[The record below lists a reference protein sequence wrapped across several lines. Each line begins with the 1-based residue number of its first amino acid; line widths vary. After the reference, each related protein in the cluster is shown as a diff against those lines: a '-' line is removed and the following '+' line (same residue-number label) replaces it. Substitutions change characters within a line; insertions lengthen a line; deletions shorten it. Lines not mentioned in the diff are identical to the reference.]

1 MSNVVNN
8 AILHH
13 ITPMTK
19 EISKLWKMA
28 AVKDADPEVEGI
40 LWELSS
46 LFNEL
51 EEVLKDLTSYD

>member
-8 AILHH
+8 TILHH

-19 EISKLWKMA
+19 EVSRLWNMA
-28 AVKDADPEVEGI
+28 AIKDADPEVEGI
-40 LWELSS
+40 LWEMCS

-51 EEVLKDLTSYD
+51 EEVLKDLINYD